1 MKTRLTELLNIK
13 YPILQGGM
21 AWTSDAQLAAAVSNA
36 GGAGIIGTGGRPDEW
51 VIQEIKKAKELTD
64 KPFGVNLML
73 MARNIDSIVEI
84 CCNEKVAFV
93 TTGAGTP
100 VPYMEKLHKAG
111 IKVIPVVPNLKLAK
125 RIEAAGADA
134 IVIEGMESGGHI
146 GQMTT
151 MSLMEN
157 VLPNITSIPVIA
169 AGGISD
175 GRAIAAALLMGADG
189 VQIGTRFMLTT
200 ECNIHPAAKQAILEA
215 TDVDNVTTGFSR
227 NLGIRCL
234 KNTFTEAY
242 TERENSGASNEEL
255 MALEKRT
262 CMMGLQEGKLEEGV
276 VMCSQAICVLKDIL
290 PVQQVMD
297 RLLEEAQA
305 AIDRASQIKF
315 K

>member
-1 MKTRLTELLNIK
+1 MKTRVTELLNIK

-21 AWTSDAQLAAAVSNA
+21 AWTSDAELAAAVSNA
-36 GGAGIIGTGGRPDEW
+36 GGAGIIGSGGRTTDW
-51 VIQEIKKAKELTD
+51 VLEEIRKAKELTT

-73 MARNIDSIVEI
+73 MARNIDEIVEV
-84 CCNEKVAFV
+84 CCQEGVAFV
-93 TTGAGTP
+93 TTGAGNP
-100 VPYMEKLHKAG
+100 LPYIDKLHAAG
-111 IKVIPVVPNLKLAK
+111 IKVVPVVPNLKLAQ
-125 RIEAAGADA
+125 RIEAVGADA
-134 IVIEGMESGGHI
+134 LVIEGMESGGHI
-146 GQMTT
+146 GKMTT

-157 VLPNITSIPVIA
+157 VIPNIKIPVLA

-215 TDVDNVTTGFSR
+215 TDTDNVTTGYSR

-234 KNTFTEAY
+234 KNSFTEAY
-242 TERENSGASNEEL
+242 TERENSGAPIEEL

-262 CMMGLQEGKLEEGV
+262 CMMGLQEGELEKGV

-297 RLLEEAQA
+297 RLVQEANEAFARA
-305 AIDRASQIKF
+305 AVLKL
-315 K
+315 